1 MPLGT
6 ITLGAGATR
15 LTTGPQR
22 AMQIRFWQGASPS
35 FVGDSSTVTAGPTG
49 TGIPV
54 KAASATVDPLMIGPF
69 TSGAINLNQWYAIGT
84 AADVVHYQYDPEE

>member
-6 ITLGAGATR
+6 ITLGAGPTR

-22 AMQIRFWQGASPS
+22 AMQIRFWQGASVS
-35 FVGDSSTVTAGPTG
+35 FVGDSSAVSTT

-54 KAASATVDPLMIGPF
+54 KVASATADPTIIGPF
-69 TSGAINLNQWYAIGT
+69 TSGAINLNNWYAIGT